1 MIVLLRQVILLAPL
15 AWFFGQWGLERLWWT
30 FPVTE
35 LITAFLRMD
44 SQKKYPPE
52 GKILVEA
59 GGK

>member
-15 AWFFGQWGLERLWWT
+15 AWFFGQWGLDRLWWT

-35 LITAFLRMD
+35 LITAFCAWTAR
-44 SQKKYPPE
+44 KKYPLE
-52 GKILVEA
+52 GKILVED